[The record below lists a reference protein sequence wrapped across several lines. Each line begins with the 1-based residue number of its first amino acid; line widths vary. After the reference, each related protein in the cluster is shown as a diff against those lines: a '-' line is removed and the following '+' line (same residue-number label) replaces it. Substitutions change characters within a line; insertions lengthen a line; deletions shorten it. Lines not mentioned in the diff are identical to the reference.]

1 MKFWRFVMPAL
12 LAGCVSLAAL
22 GGAPPAAA
30 QEVQAL
36 NPPSPPANLQTQ
48 GKVGDTV
55 YRWTNGR
62 AWMSLNDGAKIAM
75 VAGLEQG
82 IILSVRENWDSIPK
96 ASQAEMVKTATRLTV
111 GGISFNQLVFE
122 IDNFYLMPGDI
133 NIPVVDAYVYALMK
147 LKQASDGKLKDFADH
162 LRKLYPAP
170 PEPKAQGKEKH

>member
-1 MKFWRFVMPAL
+1 MKFWRSAMPAL

-22 GGAPPAAA
+22 GGPPPAAA
-30 QEVQAL
+30 QQVQAL
-36 NPPSPPANLQTQ
+36 NPPPPPANMQTQ

-62 AWMSLNDGAKIAM
+62 AWMSLNDGAKVAM

-82 IILSVRENWDSIPK
+82 IILSVRENWNAVPK
-96 ASQAEMVKTATRLTV
+96 ESQAEMVKTATRLTV
-111 GGISFNQLVFE
+111 GGFTFNQLVLQ
-122 IDNFYLMPGDI
+122 IDNFYLQPGDI
-133 NIPVVDAYVYALMK
+133 DVPVVDAYVYALMK

-170 PEPKAQGKEKH
+170 QEPGPQEKEKH